1 MSILIDKHTRVI
13 VQGATG
19 RDGSFHSRKMKEDG
33 TNIVGG
39 VTPGKGG
46 SSLDSIPIFNS
57 VSEAKKTTGAN
68 VSVIFVPAKFAS
80 SAIIEASDAG
90 MPLIVCITE
99 GIPVLDMVRI
109 YHLVHSR
116 SGVLIGPNCPGL
128 ISPGLCKVGIMPAS
142 IHRQGNIGVISR
154 SGTLTYEVVNALSNA
169 DMGQSTCVGIGGDPI
184 IGTGYIELL
193 ERFEADKDTD
203 AVVLIGEI
211 GGDAE
216 EMAADYIREKMK
228 KPVVAF
234 VSGRSAP
241 EGKRMGHAGAIISG
255 GQGTAA
261 AKIAAFE
268 TAGVMVADT
277 PSEIPGLVSKQ
288 LGR

>member
-1 MSILIDKHTRVI
+1 MSVLIDKHTRVI

-46 SSLDSIPIFNS
+46 SRLDSIPIFNS

-80 SAIIEASDAG
+80 SAIIEASDAD

-216 EMAADYIREKMK
+216 ERAADYIREKMK

>member
-1 MSILIDKHTRVI
+1 MSILIDKRTGVI

-39 VTPGKGG
+39 VTPGRGG
-46 SSLDSIPIFNS
+46 SKLDSIPIFNS
-57 VSEAKKTTGAN
+57 VSEAKKATGAN
-68 VSVIFVPAKFAS
+68 TSVIFVPAKFAS

-90 MPLIVCITE
+90 IPLIVCITE
-99 GIPVLDMVRI
+99 GIPVLDMVSI
-109 YHLVHSR
+109 YHLVRSR

-142 IHRQGNIGVISR
+142 IHRQGNVGVISR

-211 GGDAE
+211 GGNAE
-216 EMAADYIREKMK
+216 ERAADFVREKMT

-261 AKIAAFE
+261 AKEAAFE
-268 TAGVMVADT
+268 AAGVMVADT
-277 PSEIPGLVSKQ
+277 PSEIPGLVSRQ
-288 LGR
+288 LGS

>member
-1 MSILIDKHTRVI
+1 MSILIDRNTRVI

-46 SSLDSIPIFNS
+46 SKLDSIPIFNS
-57 VSEAKKTTGAN
+57 VLEAKKATGAN

-80 SAIIEASDAG
+80 SAMIEALDAG
-90 MPLIVCITE
+90 MPLVVCITE
-99 GIPVLDMVRI
+99 GVPVLDMLEI
-109 YHLVHSR
+109 YHLAHSR
-116 SGVLIGPNCPGL
+116 SAVLIGPNCPGL
-128 ISPGLCKVGIMPAS
+128 ISPGLCKVGIMPAP
-142 IHRQGNIGVISR
+142 IHRQGTIGVISR

-169 DMGQSTCVGIGGDPI
+169 DMGQSTCVGIGGDPV

-193 ERFEADKDTD
+193 ERFEADRNTD
-203 AVVLIGEI
+203 AVVIIGEI

-216 EMAADYIREKMK
+216 ERAADFIREKMQ

-255 GQGTAA
+255 KQGTAA
-261 AKIAAFE
+261 AKEAAFKI
-268 TAGVMVADT
+268 AGVMVADT
-277 PSEIPGLVSKQ
+277 PSEIPKLVSNQ
-288 LGR
+288 LER